1 VGIGSL
7 VTTLIAVRIRAR
19 KLLFCQRGKYP
30 YGFGYM
36 KSLITPIAALL
47 FAMSAQANPV
57 PDTPAA
63 REAREVAPQL
73 YAYTRDVLFADLWK
87 RPELAARDRSL
98 ITLAALQ
105 ANAQT
110 AQMQSHI
117 GLALDNGVTPAE
129 IIGLI
134 THLAFYTGWPGAMSA
149 VGVARKVFAQRG
161 IEFEDSLMAPRALA
175 ATSDVQGSTRSET
188 GVVSVAPA
196 LARYTDDVDFADLWR
211 QPDLTLRDRSLITV
225 AALIACGQLDDLPL
239 YLNRAMDNG
248 LSQTQVAEVVTH
260 LAFYA
265 GWPRAMSALPVVR
278 AVFAAR
284 H

>member
-1 VGIGSL
+1 
-7 VTTLIAVRIRAR
+7 
-19 KLLFCQRGKYP
+19 
-30 YGFGYM
+30 M
-36 KSLITPIAALL
+36 KSLITLVPVLL

-63 REAREVAPQL
+63 REAKELAPQL

-105 ANAQT
+105 ANGQA
-110 AQMQSHI
+110 AQMTSHI

-134 THLAFYTGWPGAMSA
+134 THLAFYTGWPGAMTA
-149 VGVARKVFAQRG
+149 VGVAKTVFTQRG
-161 IEFEDSLMAPRALA
+161 IELEDSLPASRGSSA
-175 ATSDVQGSTRSET
+175 ANDVQSSGHSET
-188 GVVSVAPA
+188 VIASVAPA
-196 LARYTDDVDFADLWR
+196 LSRYTNDVVFAALWR
-211 QPDLTLRDRSLITV
+211 QPDLAPRDRSLITV
-225 AALIACGQLDDLPL
+225 AALIARGQLEELPL

-248 LSQTQVAEVVTH
+248 LTQTQVAEVVTH

>member
-1 VGIGSL
+1 
-7 VTTLIAVRIRAR
+7 
-19 KLLFCQRGKYP
+19 
-30 YGFGYM
+30 M
-36 KSLITPIAALL
+36 KSLITSIPVLL
-47 FAMSAQANPV
+47 FAMSVQASPANPV

-63 REAREVAPQL
+63 REAKEVAPQL

-105 ANAQT
+105 ANGQT
-110 AQMQSHI
+110 AQMTSHI
-117 GLALDNGVTPAE
+117 GLALDNGVRPAE
-129 IIGLI
+129 IVGLI
-134 THLAFYTGWPGAMSA
+134 THLAFYSGWPGAMSA
-149 VGVARKVFAQRG
+149 VGVARKVFTQRG
-161 IEFEDSLMAPRALA
+161 IELEDSLVESRGSPTASEGQSSAL
-175 ATSDVQGSTRSET
+175 SET
-188 GVVSVAPA
+188 GVAPVAPA
-196 LARYTDDVDFADLWR
+196 LAKYTNDVVFADLWQ
-211 QPDLTLRDRSLITV
+211 QPDLTPRDRSLITV
-225 AALIACGQLDDLPL
+225 AALIARGQLDELPL

-248 LSQTQVAEVVTH
+248 LTRTQVAEVVTH